1 MRKQQMLDRP
11 AKIIRPPQGMNVPGL
26 STHDLTFQSFRDQI
40 NPFLVISLFDMT
52 GPVFP
57 PHPHA
62 GFSVATY
69 IFPESDIG
77 FWNQDTIGNTNQI
90 APGALHWTVAGKGL
104 MHEETVTRSG
114 RHALGFQI
122 WIDHAADQR
131 QIAPAGLH
139 LGANEVP
146 LIKTESA
153 AKRVLVG
160 ASGEIASPLTVPTPV
175 RLIDV
180 ELLAGAEI
188 SETLHP
194 GENAF
199 VWVRSGLVSL
209 GAEKVGAGEATF
221 VSGESFTAV
230 GQSDARFTLFAARP
244 INQLIQPGGPF
255 VGSNN
260 GEIAAFQA
268 NFRNGGMGR
277 LTPFDQA
284 KIDQS
289 FDNPGIA

>member
-1 MRKQQMLDRP
+1 MLDRP
-11 AKIIRPPQGMNVPGL
+11 AKTVRPPAGMNVPGL
-26 STHDLTFQSFRDQI
+26 TTHDLTFQNFRDQI
-40 NPFLVISLFDMT
+40 NPFLIISLFDMT

-69 IFPESDIG
+69 IFPESEIG
-77 FWNQDTIGNTNQI
+77 FWNQDTIGNTNMI

-139 LGANEVP
+139 LGANDVP
-146 LIKTESA
+146 LIKTEGVTR
-153 AKRVLVG
+153 RVLVG
-160 ASGEIASPLTVPTPV
+160 ASGDVSSPLTAPTPV
-175 RLIDV
+175 RLIDF
-180 ELLAGAEI
+180 ELQAGAEV
-188 SETLHP
+188 SETVHP

-199 VWVRSGLVSL
+199 VWVRSGEIKL
-209 GAEKVGAGEATF
+209 GAERLGAGEAAF
-221 VSGESFTAV
+221 VTGASFTAIAK
-230 GQSDARFTLFAARP
+230 SAARFTLFAARP
-244 INQLIQPGGPF
+244 INQTIQPGGPF
-255 VGSNN
+255 VGSDS
-260 GEIAAFQA
+260 GEIAAFKA
-268 NFRNGGMGR
+268 NYQSGGMGR

-284 KIDQS
+284 KIDLA
-289 FDNPGIA
+289 FDGAGKS

>member
-1 MRKQQMLDRP
+1 MLDRST
-11 AKIIRPPQGMNVPGL
+11 KTVRPPQGMNVPGL
-26 STHDLTFQSFRDQI
+26 STHDLTFQRFRDQI
-40 NPFLVISLFDMT
+40 NPFLIISLFDMT

-69 IFPESDIG
+69 IFPESEIG

-131 QIAPAGLH
+131 QITPAGLH
-139 LGANEVP
+139 LGANDVP
-146 LIKTESA
+146 LIKTEGVI
-153 AKRVLVG
+153 KRVLVG
-160 ASGEIASPLTVPTPV
+160 ASGDVSSPLTVPTPV

-180 ELLAGAEI
+180 ELLAGAED
-188 SETLHP
+188 SETVHA

-199 VWVRSGLVSL
+199 VWVRSGEIRLDAEML
-209 GAEKVGAGEATF
+209 GTGEAAF
-221 VSGESFTAV
+221 VTGGSFKAAA
-230 GQSDARFTLFAARP
+230 QSDARFTLFAARP
-244 INQLIQPGGPF
+244 IDQTIQPGGPF
-255 VGSNN
+255 VGSDSD
-260 GEIAAFQA
+260 EIAVFQT
-268 NFRNGGMGR
+268 NYRNGGMGR
-277 LTPFDQA
+277 LHPFDQA
-284 KIDQS
+284 KIDLA
-289 FDNPGIA
+289 FDGAGKS

>member
-1 MRKQQMLDRP
+1 MLDRV
-11 AKIIRPPQGMNVPGL
+11 AKTIRPPQGMNVPGL
-26 STHDLTFQSFRDQI
+26 STHDLTFQNFRDQI

-69 IFPESDIG
+69 IFPESEIG

-90 APGALHWTVAGKGL
+90 APGALHWTAAGKGL

-131 QIAPAGLH
+131 QTAPAGLH
-139 LGANEVP
+139 LGANEVR
-146 LIKTESA
+146 LIKTEGA
-153 AKRVLVG
+153 TKRVLVG

-180 ELLAGAEI
+180 ELMAGAKVY
-188 SETLHP
+188 ETVHA

-199 VWVRSGLVSL
+199 VWVRSGAVRL
-209 GAEKVGAGEATF
+209 GAEEVGAGEAAF
-221 VSGESFTAV
+221 VSGEGFTAV
-230 GQSDARFTLFAARP
+230 AQSDARFTLFAARP
-244 INQLIQPGGPF
+244 IEQTIQPGGPF
-255 VGSNN
+255 VGSNSD
-260 GEIAAFQA
+260 EIAVFQA
-268 NFRNGGMGR
+268 NYRNGGMGR
-277 LTPFDQA
+277 LQPFDQA
-284 KIDQS
+284 AIDRA
-289 FDNPGIA
+289 FAMRPN